1 MKEPDTPLARRKL
14 SVDLGELDVAFDG
27 VSLETTWYLSL
38 ETGQV
43 VMVTDEIRA
52 ELESIL
58 EEVASEGDMQPA
70 AFEDALERRGLP
82 QWMQEAVQEAADVEM
97 GYGTRYVEV
106 PRAESRDGYD
116 DMEEFIATVGVE
128 RLQDRLWRAIQGRG
142 AFRAFK
148 DVLGGYPSERE
159 RWFASAMPGYG
170 SGC

>member
-82 QWMQEAVQEAADVEM
+82 QWMQEAADVEM

-106 PRAESRDGYD
+106 PRAES
-116 DMEEFIATVGVE
+116 
-128 RLQDRLWRAIQGRG
+128 
-142 AFRAFK
+142 
-148 DVLGGYPSERE
+148 
-159 RWFASAMPGYG
+159 
-170 SGC
+170 